1 MILVVSPHLDDAALS
16 LGATIYTLARK
27 QQVRILTVLAND
39 PESTLP
45 AQPWDKRCGF
55 ASAAAAARGRRAED
69 VAASEILGAQTQWL
83 SFADSSHTP
92 MAEPDEIKRAVAE
105 AVCGAETVLA
115 PGYPLAHPDHAMVSA
130 LTVEACFA
138 TDSRLGLYVEQPY
151 ASRALLGV
159 DRTAGRLVRRFQEAQ
174 RLIRFAASGWRRQNG
189 VYPCAS
195 PLPEGME
202 AGGWVRQSANMAAWI
217 AKHRAISAYR
227 SQICHSFH
235 ARVVLGEI
243 GAGGEYIRWVS
254 SRSPVRDGNERY
266 WRGSQRRSTRNEELV
281 EWQRRSS

>member
-243 GAGGEYIRWVS
+243 GAGGEYIRWVN
-254 SRSPVRDGNERY
+254 SRSPAPDSNG
-266 WRGSQRRSTRNEELV
+266 WHWHGSQSRSTRNDELV